1 MAGRTGGGICKYT
14 GCGKSCGN
22 AAALGN
28 HEKACVFGKKLDAG
42 DGGGGGGGVDEDD
55 DGEESRPY
63 PIPDLKIGDTL
74 LERNPLTPE
83 QSLEVEQCAGVLE
96 VTANVAGAFART
108 IKIMDGG
115 IQVTAT
121 RDSDGT
127 DVRLSFEFS
136 KIHHADITDY
146 SVDCRSKDDFKIELK
161 RAMLRKR
168 PWRTEAPFTITSILV
183 DRGAIV
189 QVGIDRL
196 DGPNIFLASEYMC
209 SWIHDGGDDEGAD
222 MEVEG
227 GDEGDDQAPKV
238 NGYIRI
244 FNSVTSAYG
253 KPFKVASISQDIIRL
268 QNVESN
274 EFSTLPDG
282 AMWKPSAYPASDTE
296 DEEEDDEE
304 EGGEEKDGE
313 EEDDEEEDDE
323 EDQSPPVVGDYVR
336 IGDVDGS
343 DGLSPDA
350 YKVIKVNRKTF
361 LVEVAGNK
369 ISVKIEKDR
378 WAIVESPEG
387 AEPSGNT
394 PEKPNTVPKASKAA
408 SSSSGGLPLLQQLV
422 DDAKCKIMELDAGL
436 TSQRTTFISKRRAEL
451 DAEIDA
457 LLSDDAAKEIAGT
470 NYVTARKEALV
481 KYQSSSES
489 DELTA
494 ALASYETKAVELF
507 EAENK
512 LKSLVKPAAGSS
524 SSLSKR
530 KRTPPS

>member
-22 AAALGN
+22 AAALVN

-55 DGEESRPY
+55 DGEESVPY
-63 PIPDLKIGDTL
+63 TIPDLKIGDTL

-83 QSLEVEQCAGVLE
+83 QSLEVEQCAGVLLE
-96 VTANVAGAFART
+96 VTANVAGAFASST

-189 QVGIDRL
+189 QVGVDRL

-209 SWIHDGGDDEGAD
+209 SWIHDGGDDEGDD

-296 DEEEDDEE
+296 EDEEEDD
-304 EGGEEKDGE
+304 E

-336 IGDVDGS
+336 IGDEDGS

-369 ISVKIEKDR
+369 ISVRIEKDR

-457 LLSDDAAKEIAGT
+457 SLSDDAAKEIAGT

-489 DELTA
+489 DELTT
-494 ALASYETKAVELF
+494 ALASYEAKAVELLV
-507 EAENK
+507 AENK
-512 LKSLVKPAAGSS
+512 LKSLVQPAAGSS
-524 SSLSKR
+524 SASKR
-530 KRTPPS
+530 KRASTSS